1 MSGHQSR
8 LRDLPVPRADTE
20 GKPFPAHQGKYNGSS
35 SCLRCPSP
43 MLPRSHVPASGAGT
57 EPCLSPPCCSLAI
70 SSAQRIEPAGGR
82 CPTPA
87 AQIPPGASELQVALW
102 AGIPITA
109 GLSPL
114 SSTLTQAPL
123 DGFPLPK
130 CELHAATQPDQE

>member
-43 MLPRSHVPASGAGT
+43 MLPRSHVPASGAGR
-57 EPCLSPPCCSLAI
+57 EPCLSPPCCPLPSLPHNGWSQQAATAPHQLLRFPWVLPN
-70 SSAQRIEPAGGR
+70 SRLLSGLGSPSQQG
-82 CPTPA
+82 CPHC
-87 AQIPPGASELQVALW
+87 PPHSHK
-102 AGIPITA
+102 
-109 GLSPL
+109 
-114 SSTLTQAPL
+114 PL

-130 CELHAATQPDQE
+130 CELRAATLPGQE